1 MAATHPPSLLDS
13 LVLRLTD
20 KPDTYLSTTL
30 WKPRGARGVFG
41 GHVIALALVAAGK
54 TVPDG
59 MGLHSQHCYFILP
72 AKSEVDIEFQ
82 VERLRDGKSYG
93 TRLVRALQGG
103 RAVFVLAAS
112 YARDVTEAKGSDT
125 PFSFIPSTRDVRGST
140 GGKDDGQVQR
150 GESGSQSGHDGEGK
164 KDELRVSHSLR
175 FALDST
181 KDAQGSR
188 ANGDTGKKARS
199 KSPSSWR
206 QKEGSAVPPFS
217 TRWHM
222 PMPDNV
228 TSYKQSVEEE
238 VRWSRFLEKKAVGL
252 DEKAK
257 RYIQEYIQVSVEQKS
272 EVTARSVPR
281 AVSDGRNAKTRLSR
295 SLSPDVRRVSHRI
308 RG

>member
-1 MAATHPPSLLDS
+1 M
-13 LVLRLTD
+13 
-20 KPDTYLSTTL
+20 
-30 WKPRGARGVFG
+30 
-41 GHVIALALVAAGK
+41 
-54 TVPDG
+54 
-59 MGLHSQHCYFILP
+59 
-72 AKSEVDIEFQ
+72 
-82 VERLRDGKSYG
+82 
-93 TRLVRALQGG
+93 
-103 RAVFVLAAS
+103 
-112 YARDVTEAKGSDT
+112 
-125 PFSFIPSTRDVRGST
+125 
-140 GGKDDGQVQR
+140 
-150 GESGSQSGHDGEGK
+150 
-164 KDELRVSHSLR
+164 
-175 FALDST
+175 
-181 KDAQGSR
+181 
-188 ANGDTGKKARS
+188 
-199 KSPSSWR
+199 
-206 QKEGSAVPPFS
+206 PPFS